1 MQDPVLTAAQ
11 QMAYDKA
18 LKKIEAC
25 RRGRKRTLD
34 LSDLGLSSL
43 PPEIDQ
49 LTALTELHLDGNQLS
64 SLPPQI
70 GQLTALTELHLDGN
84 QLSSLPPQIGQLTAL
99 TALSL
104 AGNQLSSLPP
114 QLGELTALTELY
126 LYGNQLSSLP
136 PQLGQLT
143 ALAALSLA
151 DNQLS
156 SLPPQIGHLTALTE
170 LSLADNQLSS
180 LPPQIGHLTALTE
193 LYLYGNQLSS
203 LPPQIGQLTALTE
216 LYLYGNQLSSL
227 PPQIGQLT
235 ALTELYLDG
244 NQLSSLPPQ
253 IGQLRALTVLSLADN
268 QLSSLPEWLRHLP
281 KLEHLL
287 LNNNPALKLSPS
299 VLGSD
304 MRQTRKGWATAKS
317 ILDFYFGRQLGK
329 TRPLN
334 EVKLILVGRGGAGK
348 TSTVQALQG
357 LPFNE
362 SEESTPGI
370 ALCDWTMDGGKGE
383 PVTAHVWDFAG
394 QVITHALHQ
403 FFFSVRSVY
412 VVVLTGR
419 ENNERDDAEYWL
431 RLIKAFGTDEQGKGP
446 PVIVALNKW
455 DKPGCRPQVDRGA
468 LQERYPFIR
477 GFVEVDCKTDRGVAK
492 LKAALCRE
500 VDRLPWVREPFPAA
514 WDAVRRALSTGRT
527 RRAHLTYAEYRALC
541 AKHGVRDE
549 GQQDSLAEILHH
561 LGVALNYRNDPR
573 LREATVLQPEWLTK
587 NVYALVRRAEKKAGV
602 LTQADVD
609 VVLRR
614 EKDTAMRAYLLQI
627 MERFEI
633 AYAPRASDEGGG
645 LWLVPQALPDKQP
658 PGVTTFRD
666 AADATRLR
674 YSYQALPEG
683 LVARAIVRLH
693 EFIEEVNG
701 SKQQWASGVVLSREG
716 ARALIRTEAQD
727 RQVMVTVTGPVKAR
741 QQLAGLCQAEM
752 RGIHAEIRG
761 LDPDEETQVRG
772 TWVATAT
779 LAADEQKNQKT
790 GISIKEQGT
799 VMVDPA
805 EPNNAYSEK
814 LARRDEV
821 WKPTVFISYS
831 KSNVN
836 QRKRLESE
844 LKILKN
850 EGLLDSLWHDR
861 MIDPGDDWDDT
872 IQRELS
878 EADVVIILA
887 SSAAL
892 ATDYITQHEIPKALE
907 LHKSGKTV
915 LVPVILEDF
924 RWDKTA
930 LGALNALPEKG
941 VALNNWN
948 PRSKGWHSVANGL
961 AKVFEK
967 LMKKRGTKTR
977 HGAAHSLKLK

>member
-1 MQDPVLTAAQ
+1 MQDPALTATQ
-11 QMAYDKA
+11 QMAYNTA

-25 RRGRKRTLD
+25 RLGRKRTLD

-43 PPEIDQ
+43 PPEIGQ
-49 LTALTELHLDGNQLS
+49 LTALTLLELVDNQLT
-64 SLPPQI
+64 SLPREI
-70 GQLTALTELHLDGN
+70 GQLTALTH
-84 QLSSLPPQIGQLTAL
+84 
-99 TALSL
+99 
-104 AGNQLSSLPP
+104 
-114 QLGELTALTELY
+114 
-126 LYGNQLSSLP
+126 
-136 PQLGQLT
+136 
-143 ALAALSLA
+143 
-151 DNQLS
+151 
-156 SLPPQIGHLTALTE
+156 
-170 LSLADNQLSS
+170 
-180 LPPQIGHLTALTE
+180 

-203 LPPQIGQLTALTE
+203 LPPQIGQLTALTHLSLFSNQLSSVPPE
-216 LYLYGNQLSSL
+216 IGQLTALTHLVLSHNQLSSLPPEIGQLTALTQLIVEGNQLSSL

-235 ALTELYLDG
+235 ALTHLLLFSNQLSSPPSEIGQLTALTWLDVSG
-244 NQLSSLPPQ
+244 NQLSNLP
-253 IGQLRALTVLSLADN
+253 T
-268 QLSSLPEWLRHLP
+268 WLKSLP
-281 KLEHLL
+281 KLERLFLH
-287 LNNNPALKLSPS
+287 NNPALKLSPA
-299 VLGSD
+299 VLGPD
-304 MRQTRKGWATAKS
+304 PRKTDKGWATAKS
-317 ILDFYFGRQLGK
+317 ILDFYFGRQQGK

-370 ALCDWTMDGGKGE
+370 ALCDWTMDGCKGQ

-431 RLIKAFGTDEQGKGP
+431 RLIKAFGTDEQGNGP

-477 GFVEVDCKTDRGVAK
+477 GFVEVDCKTDKGVAK

-514 WDAVRRALSTGRT
+514 WDAVRRALSTGRKK
-527 RRAHLTYAEYRALC
+527 RAHLTYAEYRALC
-541 AKHGVRDE
+541 AEHGVRDQ

-561 LGVALNYRNDPR
+561 LGAALNYRNDPR

-614 EKDTAMRAYLLQI
+614 EKDTGMRAYLLQI

-633 AYAPRASDEGGG
+633 AYTPRASDEAGG

-658 PGVTTFRD
+658 EGVTAFRD
-666 AADATRLR
+666 ATDATRLR

-693 EFIEEVNG
+693 AFIEEVNS

-761 LDPDEETQVRG
+761 LDPGEETQVQG

-779 LAADEQKNQKT
+779 LEADEQKNQKT
-790 GISIKEQGT
+790 GIAIKEQGT

-836 QRKRLESE
+836 QRKRLELE

-850 EGLLDSLWHDR
+850 EGLLASLWHDR
-861 MIDPGDDWDDT
+861 MIDPGDVWDDA
-872 IQRELS
+872 IQRELT
-878 EADVVIILA
+878 EADVVVILA

-892 ATDYITQHEIPKALE
+892 ATDYITRHEIPKALE
-907 LHKSGKTV
+907 LHKADKTV
-915 LVPVILEDF
+915 VVPLILENC

-941 VALNNWN
+941 KALNKWKPPSDGWN
-948 PRSKGWHSVANGL
+948 SVANGL
-961 AKVFEK
+961 ATVFK
-967 LMKKRGTKTR
+967 RLMKKGGAEKRY
-977 HGAAHSLKLK
+977 GAAFSLKLKPK